1 MSLEQYSQSNDVFKE
16 EKYQKYNIN
25 STRQN
30 LKWVESLKNRT
41 KQNKISNDI
50 IFSSQKRKIKLE
62 EMIENAKIHKEA
74 NRPLIK
80 IKEFDGQ
87 TKVCQCCLLPSND
100 NIYMRTFN
108 FCENTDN
115 YAGCGRGISLYFS
128 F

>member
-87 TKVCQCCLLPSND
+87 TKFCQCLL
-100 NIYMRTFN
+100 T
-108 FCENTDN
+108 
-115 YAGCGRGISLYFS
+115 S
-128 F
+128 FER